1 MTAKIHGHRAA
12 VEYSSGSKEVAL
24 SSVTYGSYVI
34 PQSGPLQNEICIW
47 TYTRELVPLSSP
59 GKMLKDGL
67 DIDSFTTLVVVL
79 DKGQRFTVTIE
90 GVYE

>member
-47 TYTRELVPLSSP
+47 TYTHELVPLSSP
-59 GKMLKDGL
+59 GKMLKS
-67 DIDSFTTLVVVL
+67 IDFFTTLVVVL
-79 DKGQRFTVTIE
+79 DKRQRFTVTIE